1 MRKKMDTRC
10 EDCDYW
16 KRQSSHATT
25 GYCKAVHEDGFPFH
39 PEQDTIT
46 AEDFSCAYGR
56 KKEREDRKS

>member
-1 MRKKMDTRC
+1 MRKNMDTRC

-16 KRQSSHATT
+16 KRASRNAKT

-39 PEQDTIT
+39 PEQEPVT
-46 AEDFSCAYGR
+46 AEDFSCAYG